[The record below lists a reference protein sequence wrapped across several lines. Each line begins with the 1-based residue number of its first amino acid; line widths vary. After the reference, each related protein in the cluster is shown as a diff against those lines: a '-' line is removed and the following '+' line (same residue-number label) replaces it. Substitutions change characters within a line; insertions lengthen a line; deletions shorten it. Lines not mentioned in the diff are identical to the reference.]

1 MVSVVVLTATVLS
14 MPIAGL
20 LGIIGP
26 AKAAAEPTIL
36 KMGFMQ
42 EIDSLNPMVGLND
55 ASYIYYGLV
64 YDGFH
69 SVQNNYEYVP
79 NIATSTRIVPEDDPQ
94 LQATGEPYGSV
105 WEYTITT
112 NATWHDT
119 EPMTVED
126 VVWGVNLQCDVLNY
140 DSMWA
145 YQPYAYFM
153 HYAEA
158 MNDKTV
164 RIHYYDRVTQEP
176 IVAAYASFLTMP
188 VIPKHK
194 LQDWSPSYIAFNW
207 SGVFE
212 GEDPA
217 VVGTGPFM
225 ATSTIL
231 NDWRNEGFL
240 NLVRNPNY
248 HWGPE
253 RNMTVKFDG
262 IKMVFYDNAQA
273 MSAALK
279 SGEIDIAAFPPQ
291 TYRAIKSDVDDGI
304 LKNVT
309 TVDGLKCTGYWTEIA
324 FCMNPSD
331 GNNARLDPAV
341 RKALAMTTNKSR
353 VVETYYAG
361 LAQEGSTLIS
371 PVLPEWHY
379 EPTESEKYA
388 FDKVAAE
395 ALLDSADYP
404 RSAPGKIRVIG
415 ENSIAHTVYGEDI
428 GDPMQFEMLCRQEYP
443 EENAIALYLDQ
454 QWNQIGIDLNVEL
467 VDEAT
472 LATIAYSYNY
482 DSLIWYWSSDCD
494 PNYQLFCLSKDAWS
508 GWSDCMYTS
517 KDYEDNY
524 SLAMSALDPAQ
535 RKVYV
540 DNCQKVF
547 YKDCAYIILAYAY
560 QTYAYRTDHWKNWGD
575 WSANP
580 VLSLDAFWTAPQ
592 LMFTLEPVVVVEPPP
607 PPDDGQPQDNTMI
620 YAIAGIG
627 IAAAV
632 VIAVVAVML
641 MKRRGGKK
649 EKEGGSPLGD

>member
-1 MVSVVVLTATVLS
+1 MVGIVVLTATVLS

-26 AKAAAEPTIL
+26 AKAAPVENIL

-55 ASYIYYGLV
+55 ASYIFYGLV
-64 YDGFH
+64 YDGFQ
-69 SVQNNYEYVP
+69 SVENDYEIVT
-79 NIATSTRIVPEDDPQ
+79 NIATSTRIVPADDPD
-94 LQATGEPYGSV
+94 LLATGEPYGSV

-112 NATWHDT
+112 NATWHDG
-119 EPMTVED
+119 EPMTVDD
-126 VVWGVNLQCDVLNY
+126 VVWGINLQCDPLNY
-140 DSMWA
+140 ASMWA

-153 HYAEA
+153 HYAEVRD
-158 MNDKTV
+158 DKTL
-164 RIHYYDRVTQEP
+164 RIHYYNRETEEP
-176 IVAAYASFLTMP
+176 IVAAYAYFLTMP

-194 LQDWSPSYIAFNW
+194 LEQWSPSYIAFNW

-231 NDWRNEGFL
+231 NDWRNEGYL
-240 NLVRNPNY
+240 NLVKNPNY

-253 RNMTVKFDG
+253 RNMYVKFDG

-279 SGEIDIAAFPPQ
+279 TGEIDIAAFPPQ
-291 TYRAIKSDVDDGI
+291 TYRAIKYDVDHEI

-324 FCMNPSD
+324 FCMNPGGS
-331 GNNARLDPAV
+331 NNARLDPAV
-341 RKALAMTTNKSR
+341 REALAMTTNKTFI
-353 VVETYYAG
+353 VDQYYSS

-371 PVLPEWHY
+371 PVLPQWHY
-379 EPTESEKYA
+379 EPNQSEKYT
-388 FDKVAAE
+388 FDKAAAE
-395 ALLDSADYP
+395 ALLDSADYRRP
-404 RSAPGKIRVIG
+404 SQGALRVVG
-415 ENSIAHTVYGEDI
+415 ANSIAHTVYEEPVGKA
-428 GDPMQFEMLCRQEYP
+428 MQFEMLVRQEYP
-443 EENAIALYLDQ
+443 EEYSIALYLDQ
-454 QWNQIGIDLNVEL
+454 QWNQIGIDLDVQL
-467 VDEAT
+467 VDEVT

-494 PNYQLFCLSKDAWS
+494 PNYQLFCLSKDAWF
-508 GWSDCMYTS
+508 GWSDCYYTS

-524 SLAMSALDPAQ
+524 TQCMSVLDPAQ
-535 RKVYV
+535 RKMFV

-547 YKDCAYIILAYAY
+547 YRDSAYIILAYPY

-575 WSANP
+575 WTANP

-592 LMFTLEPVVVVEPPP
+592 LMFTVEPVTIVEPPP
-607 PPDDGQPQDNTMI
+607 GPNNNTTTMI

-632 VIAVVAVML
+632 LIAVVAVMK
-641 MKRRGGKK
+641 MRGGKK

>member
-1 MVSVVVLTATVLS
+1 MVCVVVMIATVLS

-20 LGIIGP
+20 LGIIAP
-26 AKAAAEPTIL
+26 AEAAAEPTIL

-69 SVQNNYEYVP
+69 SVQNNYEIVS
-79 NIATSTRIVPEDDPQ
+79 NIATSTRAIPADDPD
-94 LQATGEPYGSV
+94 LVATGEPYGSV
-105 WEYTITT
+105 WEYTIST
-112 NATWHDT
+112 NTTWHDG
-119 EPMTVED
+119 EPMTVDD
-126 VVWGVNLQCDVLNY
+126 VVWGVNLQCDPLNY

-158 MNDKTV
+158 INDKTL
-164 RIHYYDRVTQEP
+164 RIHYYNRVTQEP
-176 IVAAYASFLTMP
+176 MVAAYAYFLTMP
-188 VIPKHK
+188 VIPRHK
-194 LQDWSPSYIAFNW
+194 LEQWSPSYIAFNW

-231 NDWRNEGFL
+231 NDWRNEGYL
-240 NLVRNPNY
+240 NLVKNPNY

-253 RNMTVKFDG
+253 RNMYVKFDG

-279 SGEIDIAAFPPQ
+279 TGEIDIAAFPPQ
-291 TYRAIKSDVDDGI
+291 TYRAIKQDVENDNI
-304 LKNVT
+304 KNVT
-309 TVDGLKCTGYWTEIA
+309 TQDGLKCTGYWTEIA
-324 FCMNPSD
+324 FCMNQGGS
-331 GNNARLDPAV
+331 NMARLDPAV
-341 RKALAMTTNKSR
+341 RQALAKTTNKTFI
-353 VVETYYAG
+353 VNTYYSG

-379 EPTESEKYA
+379 EPTQSEKYT
-388 FDKVAAE
+388 FDKAAAE
-395 ALLDSADYP
+395 AILDAADYP

-415 ENSIAHTVYGEDI
+415 ANSIAHTAYGEPI
-428 GDPMQFEMLCRQEYP
+428 GKAMQFEMLVRQEYP
-443 EENAIALYLDQ
+443 EENSIALYLDQ
-454 QWNQIGIDLNVEL
+454 QWNQIGVDLDVQL

-482 DSLIWYWSSDCD
+482 DSIIWYWSSDCD
-494 PNYQLFCLSKDAWS
+494 PNYQLFCLSKDAWN
-508 GWSDCMYTS
+508 GWSDCRYTS

-524 SLAMSALDPAQ
+524 SLTLSTMDSAQ

-540 DNCQKVF
+540 DRTQEVF
-547 YKDCAYIILAYAY
+547 YRDSAYIILAYAY

-575 WSANP
+575 WQANP
-580 VLSLDAFWTAPQ
+580 VMSLDAFWTGPQ
-592 LMFTLEPVVVVEPPP
+592 LMFEVEPVTVAPPP
-607 PPDDGQPQDNTMI
+607 NGTVEPQDNTMT
-620 YAIAGIG
+620 YAIAGIV

-632 VIAVVAVML
+632 VIAVVAVM
-641 MKRRGGKK
+641 KKRGGKK